1 MRKSVMAVVVCCMSF
16 YLAAVLT
23 AGGAE
28 EAKKEAA
35 FHCWKC
41 KATFKMPASTM
52 SGQCPHCGA
61 KFARK
66 LPTPTP
72 KPEPAVI
79 SWEDGANY
87 IGKTKTVEGVV
98 AGTHLSSGSG
108 NLYLNLSK
116 DYRTCL
122 SVQIPA
128 SELRRFRSDAASYY
142 QNKKIS
148 AKGLI
153 HREKGFLRIKVADP
167 EDLKVIE

>member
-1 MRKSVMAVVVCCMSF
+1 MKRFFTAVVVCCMSF

-23 AGGAE
+23 AGGAAAGE
-28 EAKKEAA
+28 KETT

-41 KATFKMPASTM
+41 KASFKMPASTM

-66 LPTPTP
+66 IPTPTP

-87 IGKTKTVEGVV
+87 VGKTKTVEGTV

-108 NLYLNLSK
+108 NLYLNFNK
-116 DYRTCL
+116 DYRNYL

-128 SELRRFRSDAASYY
+128 SDLRRFRGDAASYY

-153 HREKGFLRIKVADP
+153 QRQKGFLRITVKNP
-167 EDLKVIE
+167 EDLKVLE